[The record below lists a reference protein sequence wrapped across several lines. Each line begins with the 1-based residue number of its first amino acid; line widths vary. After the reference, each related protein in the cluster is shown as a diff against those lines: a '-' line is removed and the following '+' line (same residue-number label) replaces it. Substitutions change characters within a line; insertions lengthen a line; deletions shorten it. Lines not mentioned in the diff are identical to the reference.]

1 MRGRQKQAPPCL
13 NEDHEMLSS
22 RMPLLAA
29 AALIFSCFSSTL
41 AYCGNPAVLAHPA
54 RDASAE
60 GVSVR
65 HRPGAQ
71 APRSYSISVAQRQ
84 LKAEIAA
91 GAPYSSVVTPNVGSP
106 EWKRDEAETAR
117 REKELARKLNGI
129 CRGC

>member
-1 MRGRQKQAPPCL
+1 
-13 NEDHEMLSS
+13 MLSS

-91 GAPYSSVVTPNVGSP
+91 GVPYSSAVTPNVGSP